1 MTEIYIVRHG
11 QTNSN
16 LRNACI
22 GVTDIP
28 LNEEGIRQSHEV
40 FKRLSGI
47 EFDVIYTSPLS
58 RAVDT
63 VAPYMKENPTT
74 PLHMSY
80 AFIERDFGEW
90 EDLNYAEIREK
101 DPLLYEKWQSDVAA
115 FKLPGGE
122 SSNEV
127 RERVD
132 KALAKI
138 LSRHEGKRILIV
150 THLLTARHIIASLL
164 GLEKEKDIIF
174 SLDNGSVAKVEIRK
188 GKGVLTLLN
197 G

>member
-1 MTEIYIVRHG
+1 
-11 QTNSN
+11 
-16 LRNACI
+16 
-22 GVTDIP
+22 
-28 LNEEGIRQSHEV
+28 
-40 FKRLSGI
+40 
-47 EFDVIYTSPLS
+47 
-58 RAVDT
+58 
-63 VAPYMKENPTT
+63 
-74 PLHMSY
+74 
-80 AFIERDFGEW
+80 
-90 EDLNYAEIREK
+90 LNYAEIREK

-138 LSRHEGKRILIV
+138 LSRHEGKKILIV